1 MISIMTLTNIDNYRG
16 AEAKLDPSSVASRLF
31 VQALEP
37 DSLGSNPHMATLKL
51 SHGKSSRNQSSHLRS
66 SSSLAV

>member
-1 MISIMTLTNIDNYRG
+1 MLSIMTLTITEGRT
-16 AEAKLDPSSVASRLF
+16 EAKLDPSSIASRLF

-37 DSLGSNPHMATLKL
+37 DSLGSNPHMATLEL
-51 SHGKSSRNQSSHLRS
+51 THGKSPGNQSSDLCS